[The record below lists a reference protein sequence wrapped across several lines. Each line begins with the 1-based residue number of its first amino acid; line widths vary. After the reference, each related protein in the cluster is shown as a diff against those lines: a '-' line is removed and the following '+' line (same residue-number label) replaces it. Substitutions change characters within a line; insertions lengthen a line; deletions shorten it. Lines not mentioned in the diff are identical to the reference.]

1 MGKTP
6 KPLTILCHPDIAKW
20 GEVQKLAEQGHTV
33 VQDFMVQ
40 GQSEDHMLRIDL
52 SRWDLILAPTA
63 WHMTPKHRKYLPLAV
78 AAARKQR
85 YPKEK

>member
-20 GEVQKLAEQGHTV
+20 GEVQKLAEQGHRV
-33 VQDFMVQ
+33 LISF
-40 GQSEDHMLRIDL
+40 SECGEE
-52 SRWDLILAPTA
+52 WENVDLILSANA

-78 AAARKQR
+78 AAARRQR
-85 YPKEK
+85 YSKET